1 VVFPDQKIEEVTA
14 FMTALTDPAA
24 RDLARVVPAA
34 VPSGLS
40 IGH

>member
-1 VVFPDQKIEEVTA
+1 VVFPAQTVDEVTA

-40 IGH
+40 IDR

>member
-1 VVFPDQKIEEVTA
+1 VVYPPQTVDDDPAFITA
-14 FMTALTDPAA
+14 RTYPAA

-40 IGH
+40 IDH